1 MKKLTNLMLSATA
14 LLLAT
19 SCTKDLGGVDS
30 AAIEQQKKDA
40 YAANFVKRY
49 GPISPEQTWDFT
61 QGSSL
66 GTTRA
71 EAQPVAY
78 LCDGLD
84 FNLEEHNILG
94 YKYTVRKNTS
104 IYNTIK
110 TQLPDGRQHTGK
122 KEVMVS
128 PGTPFAIYPVTAQG
142 AWKHKLYV
150 KVGDTTYKLYDKTWT
165 VCDRPVCN
173 GMQVG
178 WSGPITPVRAHM
190 YGIFV
195 DAPVGTPIEI
205 YLDDVNGKKGAVGTC
220 TGNAIVVDAGDAKPE
235 VSGELQ
241 NYTDVKYIG
250 IEDNINGGDRDYN
263 DVVLAMVGY
272 PSVPQELKIEED
284 EYTLS
289 TTLSKRYMVEDLG
302 DTDDFDFNDI
312 VIDVYE
318 NTTSTHKVTLT
329 NGTITKDE
337 EISNTKKQKAVVRHR
352 GGIYPFTLTIG
363 NITFDEMQGVLSD
376 DPNIKLTITD
386 NSWDPE
392 TNNVSLK
399 VRETPTNNVVTIP
412 FGMQGKAPM
421 MVAVEPTR
429 AWMAERKAVPNNWFS
444 IAPDRLKNRPDQA
457 EVEEQETPETELP
470 VATDE
475 E

>member
-1 MKKLTNLMLSATA
+1 MQRKKYKNL
-14 LLLAT
+14 
-19 SCTKDLGGVDS
+19 
-30 AAIEQQKKDA
+30 KK
-40 YAANFVKRY
+40 R
-49 GPISPEQTWDFT
+49 
-61 QGSSL
+61 
-66 GTTRA
+66 
-71 EAQPVAY
+71 
-78 LCDGLD
+78 
-84 FNLEEHNILG
+84 
-94 YKYTVRKNTS
+94 
-104 IYNTIK
+104 
-110 TQLPDGRQHTGK
+110 
-122 KEVMVS
+122 
-128 PGTPFAIYPVTAQG
+128 
-142 AWKHKLYV
+142 
-150 KVGDTTYKLYDKTWT
+150 
-165 VCDRPVCN
+165 
-173 GMQVG
+173 
-178 WSGPITPVRAHM
+178 

-235 VSGELQ
+235 VNGELQ
-241 NYTDVKYIG
+241 DYTDVKYIG

-284 EYTLS
+284 EYTLN

-444 IAPDRLKNRPDQA
+444 IVPDRLKNRPDQA

-470 VATDE
+470 AATDE